1 MSEAPPGKPKTEN
14 APEIVL
20 RDNALRAA
28 IWKVD
33 GEYGPIYNTRISR
46 YYKNDEGEIR
56 ETSSLRERDLLP
68 AAELAAEAHRSIRDR
83 KRENTQTRAEREAHG
98 TESDHAWHDDE
109 LSRGDIQRER
119 FKQERESKGTRRE
132 KPRDRAAR

>member
-1 MSEAPPGKPKTEN
+1 MSEAPPGKQKTEN

-33 GEYGPIYNTRISR
+33 GEYGPIYNTKISR

-83 KRENTQTRAEREAHG
+83 KRENAQTRSERDQQPDQTNH
-98 TESDHAWHDDE
+98 DWHDDE